1 MCSYRQI
8 ARICLWNLSIVAHAK
23 GHTSPKI
30 IGVFL
35 LLTALNA
42 VGVIK
47 MLDGLEVAKEEVAKR
62 GSTPA
67 IALRIGLRQ
76 LKDSRYWIHHAMKP
90 TTGCRWS
97 FYGFFTTIREILT

>member
-1 MCSYRQI
+1 MI
-8 ARICLWNLSIVAHAK
+8 AHAK
-23 GHTSPKI
+23 GHTPPKI

-47 MLDGLEVAKEEVAKR
+47 MLDGLEAVGEEATER

-67 IALRIGLRQ
+67 IALSIGLRQ
-76 LKDSRYWIHHAMKP
+76 LKESRYWIHHAITP
-90 TTGCRWS
+90 TIRCRWS
-97 FYGFFTTIREILT
+97 FYCIFTTLGKILLDMVCRMIKL

>member
-8 ARICLWNLSIVAHAK
+8 ASLLENLSIVAHAK

-47 MLDGLEVAKEEVAKR
+47 MLDGLEVLE
-62 GSTPA
+62 
-67 IALRIGLRQ
+67 
-76 LKDSRYWIHHAMKP
+76 
-90 TTGCRWS
+90 
-97 FYGFFTTIREILT
+97 